1 MNDLISVVVPIYN
14 VEQFLRKCL
23 ESIINQSYRN
33 IEIILVDDGS
43 TDQCPAICEEYKKI
57 DQRIKVIHKKN
68 GGLSDARNIG
78 IDAAQGEYL
87 VFVDS
92 DDYIHMDM
100 IKKLYE
106 IIIKDSSDLAICNYK
121 VVDEY
126 GSVLETSKRETRDEL
141 IIGEKEF
148 WEEYYNNQNGYYIVA
163 WNKLYKKSLFL
174 KERYDVGKIH
184 EDELICHRIIAQC
197 KKISCLEEQ
206 LYFYLK
212 RNNSIMQQN
221 YSQRNFDIVEAIIN
235 RSLYLYEI
243 GMQRLSEKAL
253 SFAISRMLYIAER
266 IDLNESVNICR
277 YKKEKKSY
285 NQAYFVIIKGKCSL
299 KFLIN
304 GFSFV
309 LGKNIYKITHFY
321 KRIRK

>member
-14 VEQFLRKCL
+14 VEKFLRKCV
-23 ESIINQSYRN
+23 ESIIKQSYRN

-43 TDQCPAICEEYKKI
+43 TDECPAICDEYKKV
-57 DQRIKVIHKKN
+57 DQRVRVIHKKN

-78 IDAAQGEYL
+78 IDVAKGEYL
-87 VFVDS
+87 VLIDS
-92 DDYIHMDM
+92 DDYIHKDM

-106 IIIKDSSDLAICNYK
+106 TIIKDGSDLAICNYK
-121 VVDEY
+121 VVDEDE
-126 GSVLETSKRETRDEL
+126 SILETSKRERRNESV
-141 IIGEKEF
+141 IGEKEF

-197 KKISCLEEQ
+197 EKISCLEEQ

-221 YSQRNFDIVEAIIN
+221 YSQQNFDIVEAIIN
-235 RSLYLYEI
+235 RSIYLNGI

-253 SFAISRMLYIAER
+253 SFAISRILYIAKR
-266 IDLNESVNICR
+266 IDLNEPANFCR

-285 NQAYFVIIKGKCSL
+285 NQAYFTIIKEKCSV

-321 KRIRK
+321 RRTRK